1 MASRV
6 QVLVAAMDEGG
17 ASLARRLGL
26 TTDAVIG
33 CQCDRNGEETEML
46 DGSRIDTYY
55 STCRGV
61 GLNRNVTL
69 VHATAE
75 FCLIAD
81 DDMRY
86 YDGYG
91 ETVGKAFDSHPEADV
106 IIFNV
111 DEPRRKKPF
120 VIKKPFRVGWH
131 NFMRFATFRFA
142 IRTAMV
148 REKRILFDLNF
159 GGGTRYAHGEDSIFL
174 ADCLRSGLTVLA
186 LPVTV
191 ATLTYT
197 RESTWFQGFN
207 DKYFSDQGALYAAIS
222 RKHYKFLCLQDT
234 VRHRKKYAARA
245 GVRKNYKDMLMGAK
259 AYLEEIKKD

>member
-17 ASLARRLGL
+17 ASLARRLGI

-33 CQCDRNGEETEML
+33 CQCDKNGMERETLGE
-46 DGSRIDTYY
+46 SEIFTYY
-55 STCRGV
+55 STERGV
-61 GLNRNVTL
+61 GSNRNTAL
-69 VHATAE
+69 LHATAQ

-86 YDGYG
+86 CDGYG
-91 ETVGKAFDSHPEADV
+91 ETVEKEFDSHPEADV

-174 ADCLRSGLTVLA
+174 ADCLREGLTVLA
-186 LPVTV
+186 LPITV

-197 RESTWFQGFN
+197 RDSTWFQGFN

-222 RKHYKFLCLQDT
+222 RKHYRFLCLQDT
-234 VRHRKKYAARA
+234 VRHRKKYAVH
-245 GVRKNYKDMLMGAK
+245 GGMLGNYKMMVSGAK
-259 AYLEEIKKD
+259 EYLVNFKF

>member
-6 QVLVAAMDEGG
+6 QVLVAAMEEGG
-17 ASLARRLGL
+17 EQLAKRLGI
-26 TTDAVIG
+26 TTDALIG
-33 CQCDRNGEETEML
+33 CQCDRNGEETVYIG
-46 DGSRIDTYY
+46 DCRITTYY
-55 STCRGV
+55 STARGV

-69 VHATAE
+69 SRATAD

-86 YDGYG
+86 YDGYADKL
-91 ETVGKAFDSHPEADV
+91 EKAFDDHPQADV

-111 DEPRRKKPF
+111 EEPKRKKPF
-120 VIKKPFRVGWH
+120 VIEKPFRVGWL

-142 IRTAMV
+142 V
-148 REKRILFDLNF
+148 RPAVIQEKGIFFNLHF
-159 GGGTRYAHGEDSIFL
+159 GGGTEYAHGEDSIFL
-174 ADCLRSGLTVLA
+174 ADCLRAGLHIIA
-186 LPVTV
+186 LPITL

-222 RKHYKFLCLQDT
+222 RRHYRFLCLQDS
-234 VRHRKKYAARA
+234 VRHSKKYARH
-245 GVRKNYKDMLMGAK
+245 GGILKNHRMMIHGAK
-259 AYLEEIKKD
+259 KYLNK

>member
-1 MASRV
+1 MSSRV
-6 QVLVAAMDEGG
+6 QVLVAAMYEGG
-17 ASLARRLGL
+17 ASLARRLGI

-33 CQCDRNGEETEML
+33 CQCDKNGTEQETVE
-46 DGSRIDTYY
+46 GAEIVTCY
-55 STCRGV
+55 STERGV
-61 GLNRNVTL
+61 GLNRNTAL
-69 VHATAE
+69 LHATAE

-86 YDGYG
+86 FDGYG
-91 ETVGKAFDSHPEADV
+91 ETVEKAFDSHPEADV

-142 IRTAMV
+142 IRTASI
-148 REKRILFDLNF
+148 REKGILFHLDF

-174 ADCLRSGLTVLA
+174 ADCLGAGLRVIA
-186 LPVTV
+186 LPDTV

-207 DKYFSDQGALYAAIS
+207 DKYFNDQGALYAAIS
-222 RKHYKFLCLQDT
+222 RRHFRFLCLQD
-234 VRHRKKYAARA
+234 VLRHRKKYSVHG
-245 GVRKNYKDMLMGAK
+245 GVLRNYKMMVHGAK
-259 AYLEEIKKD
+259 KFLTANARK